1 MELEYATIRELKTYD
16 SAVREQ
22 PVEADIVLPEYY
34 PAIGKILKCLVEP
47 SEESVTFAD
56 GRVSVAGTA
65 AVRLLYADEENKLCC
80 YSTATKYTKILPTEV
95 RDENAAVRVTQD
107 VRTVSYRAL
116 GPKRVE
122 IKAAVAVKAEFFGVA
137 ENRIVSAADGN
148 LQLLG
153 KTAECR
159 SLVCA
164 YCRDF
169 TESEESRVE
178 AGGKTLQFVLAANAV
193 PVVEKTE
200 IISNKIMVR
209 GRNRVTALCAADD
222 GSVGSYEMIV
232 PFSEVLDCYGVGEN
246 TDCAVVFS
254 RTEAEVEPVED
265 ADNRLL
271 ATVKNK
277 LLVLA
282 TEPETVRYVTDA
294 YSLRGE
300 AACRYAQ
307 VTLCKVLA
315 QADEEET
322 VTAEA
327 EAFEEGG
334 FSVLAVFADGVA
346 CSVQKTQGG
355 FTAEGAVCFNA
366 LLRDSEDRCSL
377 IAKTVTFSHRIGA
390 AGRCVECAVTARNVS
405 GEALSGG
412 KLALSCV
419 LAFRVLTED
428 GEEVRA
434 LTELT
439 VQEEAAEPQ
448 HERAVV
454 YFGEKGESLWDIAKD
469 NRTSVEAIKTFNALS
484 ADVLET
490 DTRLIFAGF

>member
-1 MELEYATIRELKTYD
+1 MELEYATIKELKTYD

-22 PVEADIVLPEYY
+22 PVEADIALPEYY
-34 PAIGKILKCLVEP
+34 PAIGKILKCLVTP

-56 GRVSVAGTA
+56 GRVSVAGSA

-80 YSTATKYTKILPTEV
+80 YKTATKYTKILPTDI

-107 VRTVSYRAL
+107 VRAVSYRAL

-122 IKAAVAVKAEFFGVA
+122 IKAGVAVKAEFFGVA
-137 ENRIVSAADGN
+137 ETRVVSSAEGAV
-148 LQLLG
+148 QLLG

-159 SLVCA
+159 SLVCV

-169 TESEESRVE
+169 TESEENRVE
-178 AGGKTLQFVLAANAV
+178 TGGKKLRFVLAASAV

-209 GRNRVTALCAADD
+209 GQDRVTALCAAED
-222 GSVGSYEMIV
+222 GSVGSYEVTV
-232 PFSEVLDCYGVGEN
+232 PFSEVLDCYGVSEH
-246 TDCAVVFS
+246 TDCNVVFF

-265 ADNRLL
+265 AENRLL
-271 ATVKNK
+271 VTVKNK

-282 TEPETVRYVTDA
+282 TEPKTVGYVTDA

-300 AACRYAQ
+300 AACRYTQA
-307 VTLCKVLA
+307 TLSRGLA
-315 QADEEET
+315 QAEEEET
-322 VTAEA
+322 VSAEA

-334 FSVLAVFADGVA
+334 FTVQAVFADDIS
-346 CSVQKTQGG
+346 CSVQKTQNGC
-355 FTAEGAVCFNA
+355 TAEGAVCFNA
-366 LLRDSEDRCSL
+366 LLRDSENRCSL
-377 IAKTVTFSHRIGA
+377 IAKTVTFSHRIA
-390 AGRCVECAVTARNVS
+390 ASGRCVECSVAARNAV
-405 GEALSGG
+405 GEALPGG

-419 LAFRVLTED
+419 LAFHVLTED

-439 VQEEAAEPQ
+439 VKEEAAEPQ

-469 NRTSVEAIKTFNALS
+469 NRTSVDAIKAYNALS
-484 ADVLET
+484 ADVLEA
-490 DTRLIFAGF
+490 DTRLIFAGY